1 MKEQRWLRIIPVA
14 LIMYTIS
21 YIDRTNISLALDPKI
36 STMMK
41 DLFMD
46 DKMKGHAAGIFFLG
60 YVLLQI
66 PGGFLAN
73 RWSAKKLVG
82 ILLVFWGICAVGCGL
97 VKTFKQFEI
106 MRFMLGVAESGVY
119 PATLVMLALCSRAL
133 SAPGPTLISISAC
146 RWPWPAPRRLLRGC

>member
-1 MKEQRWLRIIPVA
+1 MQSQRWLRIIPVA

-21 YIDRTNISLALDPKI
+21 YVDRTNISMALDPSR

-41 DLFMD
+41 DLLMD

-66 PGGFLAN
+66 PGGYLAS
-73 RWSAKKLVG
+73 RWSARKLIS

-97 VKTFKQFEI
+97 VSNFRQFEI
-106 MRFMLGVAESGVY
+106 MRFLLGVAESAVF
-119 PATLVMLALCSRAL
+119 PATLVLLANWFPRAERARANAYWNLCQPIAV
-133 SAPGPTLISISAC
+133 AVVMADPGH
-146 RWPWPAPRRLLRGC
+146 